1 MFSYQNFKS
10 YKTTIG
16 SNGMN
21 CIWEPICQRLL
32 FKCVIIE
39 HPGLCPCLLSSPV
52 TLAEIHM
59 KNLTVQR

>member
-1 MFSYQNFKS
+1 MFSYQDFKS

-16 SNGMN
+16 RSGMN

-39 HPGLCPCLLSSPV
+39 HLRLVLPSDSSRN
-52 TLAEIHM
+52 THEESHCGEIS
-59 KNLTVQR
+59 N